1 MRAVYPNSTD
11 EAPVFVRGS
20 HISQQKDRLM
30 KIAVIGFGEAGQ
42 SISRGLAPSATQV
55 NAYDLRFQGP
65 DRAKL
70 LDRARGDGVL
80 TQDRL
85 ADAVAGADVVLST
98 VVANVALQVGAD
110 LAGVLS
116 PGQAFVDLNSVSPR
130 TKQAISKEVASSGAD
145 FIEGAV
151 MARVGADG
159 HKTPILLAG
168 PRAASLACKLNSLG
182 MNTESVGETIGQASA
197 NKMLRS
203 IMAKG
208 ISALLLECLIAA
220 HRYNIVD
227 RILDSVGTSFPG
239 IDWDKTSTYYLGRVA
254 LHGTRMGAEMK
265 EVSDTLSDVGIE
277 PILALAIGE
286 RIAWGGENLGGIVWP
301 DDKPGDR
308 EEILAALDR
317 HLRAH

>member
-1 MRAVYPNSTD
+1 
-11 EAPVFVRGS
+11 
-20 HISQQKDRLM
+20 M
-30 KIAVIGFGEAGQ
+30 KIAIIGFGEAGQ
-42 SISRGLAPSATQV
+42 SISRGLAPSASQV
-55 NAYDLRFQGP
+55 TAYDLRFQGA

-70 LDRARGDGVL
+70 LQQAQDDGVL

-85 ADAVAGADVVLST
+85 VDAVAGADVILST
-98 VVANVALQVGAD
+98 VVANVALKVGTDVAD
-110 LAGVLS
+110 VLS

-130 TKQAISKEVASSGAD
+130 TKQAISQKIANSGAD
-145 FIEGAV
+145 FVEGAV

-168 PRAASLACKLNSLG
+168 PKATSLAGRLNGIG
-182 MNTESVGETIGQASA
+182 MNTEAVGETIGQASA
-197 NKMLRS
+197 SKMLRS

-227 RILDSVGTSFPG
+227 RILDSIGTSFPG
-239 IDWDKTSTYYLGRVA
+239 IDWDKTSTYYLGRIA

-265 EVSDTLSDVGIE
+265 EVADTLSDVDID

-286 RIAWGGENLGGIVWP
+286 RIAWGGKHLAGIDWP

-308 EEILAALDR
+308 EEILAALER
-317 HLRAH
+317 RLRAH

>member
-1 MRAVYPNSTD
+1 
-11 EAPVFVRGS
+11 
-20 HISQQKDRLM
+20 M
-30 KIAVIGFGEAGQ
+30 KIAIIGFGEAGQ

-55 NAYDLRFQGP
+55 TAYDLRFRGP

-85 ADAVAGADVVLST
+85 AEAVAGADVVLST
-98 VVANVALQVGAD
+98 VVANVALQVGTD

-130 TKQAISKEVASSGAD
+130 TKQAISEKVASSGAD

-168 PRAASLACKLNSLG
+168 PRAASLASKLNSIG

-227 RILDSVGTSFPG
+227 RILDSIGTSFPG

-265 EVSDTLSDVGIE
+265 EVADTLSDVDIE
-277 PILALAIGE
+277 PILARAIGE
-286 RIAWGGENLGGIVWP
+286 RIAWGGENLGGIAWP

-308 EEILAALDR
+308 KEILAALDR
-317 HLRAH
+317 RLRTH